1 MLRSGLKE
9 GVDGIKLSRNRE
21 LKADARQ
28 KILLF
33 SCLLSTVYVLWG
45 ACMLCVHIYFTL
57 FICEGQSDF
66 SHLGAKTAAI
76 GGAC

>member
-1 MLRSGLKE
+1 
-9 GVDGIKLSRNRE
+9 
-21 LKADARQ
+21 
-28 KILLF
+28 
-33 SCLLSTVYVLWG
+33 
-45 ACMLCVHIYFTL
+45 MLCVHIYFTL